1 MSRIKNINKAAVAI
15 ATGLAFTVVGFVH
28 ADPISFDSYAGNGE
42 ATWQVGD
49 RPQGGIMDNWA
60 GGNPFS
66 FGHSGGDQDGGEE
79 GISQAK
85 GYYDLGGGW
94 GSNYYNQS
102 SAVKGEMLFYE
113 GGDAPGFAYASTG
126 SLFTFTAASDM
137 SISISMLMFATSED
151 TGRSNVVTG
160 DIALNGVGIASW
172 SYASDGSSYQNTWDF
187 QAGDEIAIELT
198 AGAGAAFGNDR
209 RENIVGK
216 ADYIFGLEA
225 YSTMVPLPSAALAG
239 LLGLGGV
246 IGCPRRRRLA

>member
-1 MSRIKNINKAAVAI
+1 MSREKNINKTAVALV
-15 ATGLAFTVVGFVH
+15 TGLAFTVVGFVH
-28 ADPISFDSYAGNGE
+28 ADPISFDSYNNQAE
-42 ATWQVGD
+42 AEWQIGD
-49 RPQGGIMDNWA
+49 NPQGGVTDNWA
-60 GGNPFS
+60 GNNPFS
-66 FGHSGGDQDGGEE
+66 FSNGGEDQQGSSE
-79 GISQAK
+79 ARAQYELDGE
-85 GYYDLGGGW
+85 W
-94 GSNYYNQS
+94 GSDYYNQS
-102 SAVKGEMLFYE
+102 SAVKGEMLFSE

-137 SISISMLMFATSED
+137 TISISMSMFATSED
-151 TGRSNVVTG
+151 TGLNNAVTG

-198 AGAGAAFGNDR
+198 AGAGAAFSNDR